1 MATKMCSC
9 GGGLPMMEKAA
20 FAGMAVGHCFYKMY
34 GKIYYVLV
42 HLIACFAREIK
53 FVPTF
58 LYVCL

>member
-1 MATKMCSC
+1 
-9 GGGLPMMEKAA
+9 MMEKAA